1 MSGRRSATTATTET
15 EDHRP
20 APRGPTT
27 TTTTTPAE
35 EDSERRTIESRHPS
49 IRPPRL
55 FPTPRMRSH
64 RRVGDGGSLLSSFRA
79 VMMAAA
85 GRGVHKEQTDESGS
99 GRGIIK

>member
-1 MSGRRSATTATTET
+1 MSPTATET
-15 EDHRP
+15 EDRP
-20 APRGPTT
+20 APRGPKTTT

-85 GRGVHKEQTDESGS
+85 R
-99 GRGIIK
+99 R